1 MISLQ
6 KFTFSNSKAVPR
18 EIDKADYLYIYI
30 YFPTTQKKQ
39 KQKLLLGMCNEIFI
53 YKSWGIKDIQIW

>member
-18 EIDKADYLYIYI
+18 EIDKADYLYIYLFS
-30 YFPTTQKKQ
+30 YHTTTKKTTTI
-39 KQKLLLGMCNEIFI
+39 CNEIFI
-53 YKSWGIKDIQIW
+53 YINPGV